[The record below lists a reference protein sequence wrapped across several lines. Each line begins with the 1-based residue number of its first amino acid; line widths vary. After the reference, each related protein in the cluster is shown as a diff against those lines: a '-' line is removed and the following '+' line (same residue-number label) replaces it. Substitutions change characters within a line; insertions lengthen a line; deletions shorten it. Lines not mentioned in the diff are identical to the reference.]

1 MSKGGPAIPQ
11 PGHRS
16 TTAPSHG
23 GSSGAVSG
31 GGDSG
36 SSGKLSVSL
45 IATLA
50 AGGSALLMVM
60 ALVLS
65 LKAGVLNVVR
75 WPARCCHG
83 GSTKHDGGA
92 GEDASDTE
100 LGLIKGRG
108 SGGGATPAGGPGPG
122 GAPGTSLADN
132 SWHSGKPRPD
142 TIPEDMDSTSL
153 TITVQPPPCGSPTP
167 PSTTSLSP
175 SPLKPPPLLTSNAV
189 FEASR
194 QGLSQGGSSC
204 TCGSSGCSLGA
215 SHSGEGVDKRLP
227 AAYPLGASRYI
238 PGLEPY
244 PLPVPPVV
252 PGMPVVPVVPLTA
265 TAVLPQQRPAA
276 NDFSR
281 VTPIPGAR
289 PLAFT
294 ASNAAVM
301 DWSGRVAQQ
310 QRDIL
315 DGGSNYIDEV
325 DDCQL
330 ILWTQPGMSPGAA
343 TWAS

>member
-1 MSKGGPAIPQ
+1 MIVGKT
-11 PGHRS
+11 PG
-16 TTAPSHG
+16 
-23 GSSGAVSG
+23 
-31 GGDSG
+31 
-36 SSGKLSVSL
+36 
-45 IATLA
+45 
-50 AGGSALLMVM
+50 
-60 ALVLS
+60 
-65 LKAGVLNVVR
+65 
-75 WPARCCHG
+75 
-83 GSTKHDGGA
+83 
-92 GEDASDTE
+92 DT
-100 LGLIKGRG
+100 
-108 SGGGATPAGGPGPG
+108 
-122 GAPGTSLADN
+122 
-132 SWHSGKPRPD
+132 
-142 TIPEDMDSTSL
+142 DSTSL
-153 TITVQPPPCGSPTP
+153 TITVQPPPCGSPAP
-167 PSTTSLSP
+167 PSTTSLAP

-189 FEASR
+189 YEASR
-194 QGLSQGGSSC
+194 QGLWGPVASGAYPSLPLIQGSGPLANTALSSQAAELASNSFSSQGGSSC

-215 SHSGEGVDKRLP
+215 SHSGDGVDKRLP

-252 PGMPVVPVVPLTA
+252 PGMPVGPVVPLTA

-294 ASNAAVM
+294 ASSAAVM

-325 DDCQL
+325 DEVPSSIVNEADL
-330 ILWTQPGMSPGAA
+330 L
-343 TWAS
+343 